1 LLRFALLGAGEDRVR
16 IGPAAV
22 PHTQTQGEHRMKT
35 LRIVATGLAAA
46 ALFAAVGGCGSKSSD
61 SGSGSGSSG
70 GGSIKGGPGITDKT
84 ISLGVLTDLSGVFA
98 PYGQPGLQGH
108 QLFWKQ
114 QNAKGGVCNRTVKL
128 IVKDHGYDPQKA
140 VVQYRDLAPKVAAM
154 QQLLGSPI
162 TAALLPTLKTD
173 RMFSV
178 LSSWASSLLAN
189 DFLLEVGA
197 PYELEM
203 INGLDYFKDKG
214 LIKSGDKIGD
224 VYFEGEYGEAGLA
237 GVKYW
242 ASKNGATVVEQK
254 IQATDEDMSG
264 QVVALKRAGVKAI
277 AMTTG
282 PKQLAS
288 VAGIAASTGLG
299 VPILG
304 ENPTFDP
311 ALLAS
316 PAAKALIANAYIVGP
331 VDLFS
336 SDNAATKAVSD
347 AYLQAYGKKAAK
359 AVVQLGYAQSKV
371 MYDILDKACANK
383 DLSREGLI
391 KAAHQITV
399 DTSGLVAGPLD
410 YTKIGEP
417 PTRADYLARPANVIG
432 GLKSL
437 GKLESDTAK
446 NWTVGS

>member
-1 LLRFALLGAGEDRVR
+1 MNR
-16 IGPAAV
+16 
-22 PHTQTQGEHRMKT
+22 T
-35 LRIVATGLAAA
+35 LRILATGVAAA
-46 ALFAAVGGCGSKSSD
+46 ALFGAAGCGSKGSD
-61 SGSGSGSSG
+61 SASGDSSG
-70 GGSIKGGPGITDKT
+70 GSVKTGPGITGKVIT
-84 ISLGVLTDLSGVFA
+84 LGVLTDLSGVFA

-114 QNAKGGVCNRTVKL
+114 QNAKGGVCDRTVKL
-128 IVKDHGYDPQKA
+128 VIKDHGYDPQKA
-140 VVQYRDLAPKVAAM
+140 VVQYRDMAPKVAAM

-162 TAALLPTLKTD
+162 TAALLPTLKSD

-178 LSSWASSLLAN
+178 LSSWASSLLSN

-203 INGLDYFKDKG
+203 INGLDYLKDKG

-242 ASKNGATVVEQK
+242 ASKNDATVVEQK

-288 VAGIAASTGLG
+288 VAGVAASTGLG

-311 ALLAS
+311 ALMAS
-316 PAAKALIANAYIVGP
+316 PAAKALLANAYIVGP

-336 SDNAATKAVSD
+336 SDNAATKQVSD
-347 AYLQAYGKKAAK
+347 AYLTAYGKKNAK

-371 MYDILDKACANK
+371 MYEILAKACSNK

-399 DTSGLVAGPLD
+399 DSGGLVAGTLD
-410 YTKIGEP
+410 YTKVGQP
-417 PTRADYLARPANVIG
+417 PTRADYLARPANVVG

-446 NWTVGS
+446 NWQVGATS